1 MVRDGWV
8 MVVPLGILALGCL
21 LVGYLVSGTIP
32 GAIWIVP
39 AAVFTAL
46 ALFTGFFFRNPD
58 RSVPPGEGLVVS
70 GGDGKVVA
78 VTELAEDSFIGGPAR
93 QISVF
98 LSVLNVHVNRIP
110 ITGVVKLRQRIDGRF
125 KLAFKDE
132 ASGDNARVILGIEG
146 DDGRVLIKQI
156 VGFVARRIVCNVHE
170 GDKVRIGDR
179 FGLIRF
185 GSRIDVVVPA
195 GTEIRVKPGD
205 RVRGGETILGV
216 LK

>member
-8 MVVPLGILALGCL
+8 MVIPLGALAIACLVIDYLAPGVLWILL
-21 LVGYLVSGTIP
+21 
-32 GAIWIVP
+32 
-39 AAVFTAL
+39 AAVFGAL
-46 ALFTGFFFRNPD
+46 ALFIGFFFRDPS
-58 RSVPPGEGLVVS
+58 RRVPRGEGLVIS

-78 VTELAEDSFIGGPAR
+78 VEEIANDPFIDGPAT

-98 LSVLNVHVNRIP
+98 LSIVNVHVNRIP
-110 ITGVVKLRQRIDGRF
+110 ITGVVKLRQLIEGKF

-132 ASGDNARVILGIEG
+132 ASGDNAQMVLGIEG
-146 DDGRVLIKQI
+146 EQGRVLIKQI

-170 GDKVRIGDR
+170 GDEVCIGDR

-185 GSRIDVVVPA
+185 GSRIDVIVPT
-195 GTEIRVKPGD
+195 GTEIRVKNGD

>member
-8 MVVPLGILALGCL
+8 MVIPLGALAIACLVINYLAPGVLWILL
-21 LVGYLVSGTIP
+21 
-32 GAIWIVP
+32 
-39 AAVFTAL
+39 AAVFGAL
-46 ALFTGFFFRNPD
+46 ALFIGFFFRDPS
-58 RSVPPGEGLVVS
+58 RRVPQGEGLVIS

-78 VTELAEDSFIGGPAR
+78 VEEITNDPFIDGPAT

-98 LSVLNVHVNRIP
+98 LSIVNVHVNRIP
-110 ITGVVKLRQRIDGRF
+110 ITGVVKLRQRIEGKF

-132 ASGDNARVILGIEG
+132 ASGDNAQMVLGIEG
-146 DDGRVLIKQI
+146 EQGRVLIKQI

-170 GDKVRIGDR
+170 GEEVCIGDR

-185 GSRIDVVVPA
+185 GSRIDVIVPT
-195 GTEIRVKPGD
+195 GTEIRVKNGD

>member
-8 MVVPLGILALGCL
+8 IVIPLGALAIVCL
-21 LVGYLVSGTIP
+21 VIDYLAP
-32 GAIWIVP
+32 GMVWIVL
-39 AAVFTAL
+39 ASVFGAL
-46 ALFTGFFFRNPD
+46 AIFIGFFFRDPN
-58 RSVPPGEGLVVS
+58 RRAPPGEDLVIS

-78 VTELAEDSFIGGPAR
+78 VEEIGNDSFIDGPAT

-98 LSVLNVHVNRIP
+98 LSIVNVHVNRIP
-110 ITGVVKLRQRIDGRF
+110 ITGVVKLRQRIEGKF

-132 ASGDNARVILGIEG
+132 ASGDNAQMVLGIEG
-146 DDGRVLIKQI
+146 EQGRVLIKQI

-170 GDKVRIGDR
+170 GDEVRIGDR

-185 GSRIDVVVPA
+185 GSRIDVIVPA
-195 GTEIRVKPGD
+195 GTEIRVKNGD

>member
-8 MVVPLGILALGCL
+8 MVIPLGALAAGCL
-21 LVGYLVSGTIP
+21 AVGYLAP
-32 GAIWIVP
+32 GVVWTVA
-39 AAVFTAL
+39 AAVFAAL
-46 ALFTGFFFRNPD
+46 ALFIGFFFRDPA
-58 RSVPPGEGLVVS
+58 RRVPPGEGLVIS
-70 GGDGKVVA
+70 GGDGRVVA
-78 VTELAEDSFIGGPAR
+78 VEELGEDAFIGGPAT

-98 LSVLNVHVNRIP
+98 LSIVNVHVNRIP
-110 ITGVVKLRQRIDGRF
+110 ISGVVKLRQHIEGRF
-125 KLAFKDE
+125 RLAFKDE
-132 ASGDNARVILGIEG
+132 ASGDNAQMVLGIEG
-146 DDGRVLIKQI
+146 DRGRVLIKQI

-170 GDKVRIGDR
+170 GDQVRIGDR

-195 GTEIRVKPGD
+195 GAEIRVKNGD

>member
-8 MVVPLGILALGCL
+8 MVIPLGALAIACLVIDYLAPGVLWILL
-21 LVGYLVSGTIP
+21 
-32 GAIWIVP
+32 
-39 AAVFTAL
+39 AAVFGAL
-46 ALFTGFFFRNPD
+46 ALFIGFFFRDPS
-58 RSVPPGEGLVVS
+58 RRVPPGEGLVIS

-78 VTELAEDSFIGGPAR
+78 VEEITNDPFIDGPAT

-98 LSVLNVHVNRIP
+98 LSIVNVHVNRIP
-110 ITGVVKLRQRIDGRF
+110 ITGVVKLRQRIEGKF

-132 ASGDNARVILGIEG
+132 ASGDNAQMVLGIEG
-146 DDGRVLIKQI
+146 EQGRVLIKQI

-170 GDKVRIGDR
+170 GEEVCIGDR

-185 GSRIDVVVPA
+185 GSRIDVIVPT
-195 GTEIRVKPGD
+195 GTEIRVKNGD

>member
-8 MVVPLGILALGCL
+8 MVIPLGALAIACLVIDYVAPGVLWILL
-21 LVGYLVSGTIP
+21 
-32 GAIWIVP
+32 
-39 AAVFTAL
+39 AAVFGVL
-46 ALFTGFFFRNPD
+46 ALFIGFFFRDPS
-58 RSVPPGEGLVVS
+58 RRVPQGEGLVIS

-78 VTELAEDSFIGGPAR
+78 VEEIANDPFIDGPAT

-98 LSVLNVHVNRIP
+98 LSIVNVHVNRIP
-110 ITGVVKLRQRIDGRF
+110 ITGVVKLRQLIEGKF

-132 ASGDNARVILGIEG
+132 ASGDNAQMVLGIEG
-146 DDGRVLIKQI
+146 EQGRVLIKQI

-170 GDKVRIGDR
+170 GDEVCIGDR

-185 GSRIDVVVPA
+185 GSRIDVIVPT
-195 GTEIRVKPGD
+195 GTEIRVKNGD

>member
-8 MVVPLGILALGCL
+8 MVIPLGALAIVCL
-21 LVGYLVSGTIP
+21 VIDYLAP
-32 GAIWIVP
+32 GMVWIVL
-39 AAVFTAL
+39 ASVFGAL
-46 ALFTGFFFRNPD
+46 AIFIGFFFRDPT
-58 RSVPPGEGLVVS
+58 RRAPPGEGLVIS

-78 VTELAEDSFIGGPAR
+78 IEEIGNDPFIDGPAM

-98 LSVLNVHVNRIP
+98 LSIVNVHVNRIP
-110 ITGVVKLRQRIDGRF
+110 ITGVVKLRQRIEGQF

-132 ASGDNARVILGIEG
+132 ASGDNAQMVLGIEG
-146 DDGRVLIKQI
+146 EQGRVLIKQI

-170 GDKVRIGDR
+170 GDEVRIGDR

-185 GSRIDVVVPA
+185 GSRIDVIVPA
-195 GTEIRVKPGD
+195 GTEIRVKNGD
-205 RVRGGETILGV
+205 RVRGGESILGV

>member
-8 MVVPLGILALGCL
+8 MVIPLGALAIVCL
-21 LVGYLVSGTIP
+21 VIDYLAP
-32 GAIWIVP
+32 GMVWIVL
-39 AAVFTAL
+39 ASVFGAL
-46 ALFTGFFFRNPD
+46 AIFIGFFFRDPN
-58 RSVPPGEGLVVS
+58 RRAPPGEDLVIS

-78 VTELAEDSFIGGPAR
+78 VEEIGNDSFIDGPAT

-98 LSVLNVHVNRIP
+98 LSIVNVHVNRIP
-110 ITGVVKLRQRIDGRF
+110 ITGVVKLRQRIEGKF

-132 ASGDNARVILGIEG
+132 ASGDNAQMVLGIEG
-146 DDGRVLIKQI
+146 EQGRVLIKQI

-170 GDKVRIGDR
+170 GDEVRIGDR

-185 GSRIDVVVPA
+185 GSRIDVIVPA
-195 GTEIRVKPGD
+195 GTEIRVKNGD

>member
-8 MVVPLGILALGCL
+8 MVIPLGALAIACLVINYLAPGVLWILL
-21 LVGYLVSGTIP
+21 
-32 GAIWIVP
+32 
-39 AAVFTAL
+39 AAVFGAL
-46 ALFTGFFFRNPD
+46 ALFIGFFFRDPS
-58 RSVPPGEGLVVS
+58 RRVPPGEGLVIS

-78 VTELAEDSFIGGPAR
+78 VEEITNDPFIDGPAT

-98 LSVLNVHVNRIP
+98 LSIVNVHVNRIP
-110 ITGVVKLRQRIDGRF
+110 ITGVVKLRQRIEGKF

-132 ASGDNARVILGIEG
+132 ASGDNAQMVLGIEG
-146 DDGRVLIKQI
+146 EQGRVLIKQI

-170 GDKVRIGDR
+170 GEEVCIGDR

-185 GSRIDVVVPA
+185 GSRIDVIVPT
-195 GTEIRVKPGD
+195 GTEIRVKNGD

>member
-8 MVVPLGILALGCL
+8 MVIPLGALAIACLVIDYLAPGVLWILL
-21 LVGYLVSGTIP
+21 
-32 GAIWIVP
+32 
-39 AAVFTAL
+39 AAVFGAL
-46 ALFTGFFFRNPD
+46 ALFIGFFFRDPS
-58 RSVPPGEGLVVS
+58 RRVPQGEGLVIS

-78 VTELAEDSFIGGPAR
+78 VEEITNDPFIDGPAT

-98 LSVLNVHVNRIP
+98 LSIVNVHVNRIP
-110 ITGVVKLRQRIDGRF
+110 ITGVVKLRQRIEGKF

-132 ASGDNARVILGIEG
+132 ASGDNAQMVLGIEG
-146 DDGRVLIKQI
+146 EQGRVLIKQI

-170 GDKVRIGDR
+170 GEEVCIGDR

-185 GSRIDVVVPA
+185 GSRIDVIVPT
-195 GTEIRVKPGD
+195 GTEIRVKNGD

>member
-8 MVVPLGILALGCL
+8 MVIPLGALAIVCL
-21 LVGYLVSGTIP
+21 VIDYLAP
-32 GAIWIVP
+32 GMVWIVL
-39 AAVFTAL
+39 ASVFGAL
-46 ALFTGFFFRNPD
+46 AIFIGFFFRDPA
-58 RSVPPGEGLVVS
+58 RRAPPGEGLVIS

-78 VTELAEDSFIGGPAR
+78 VEEIGNDPFIDGPAM

-98 LSVLNVHVNRIP
+98 LSIVNVHVNRIP
-110 ITGVVKLRQRIDGRF
+110 ITGVVKLRQRIEGQF

-132 ASGDNARVILGIEG
+132 ASGDNAQMVLGIEG
-146 DDGRVLIKQI
+146 EQGRVLIKQI

-170 GDKVRIGDR
+170 GDEVRIGDR

-185 GSRIDVVVPA
+185 GSRIDVIVPA
-195 GTEIRVKPGD
+195 GTEIRVKNGD

>member
-8 MVVPLGILALGCL
+8 MIIPLGALAAGCL
-21 LVGYLVSGTIP
+21 AAGYLATGV
-32 GAIWIVP
+32 AWIVA
-39 AAVFTAL
+39 AAVFAAL
-46 ALFTGFFFRNPD
+46 ALFTGFFFRDPA
-58 RSVPPGEGLVVS
+58 RRVPSGDGLVIS
-70 GGDGKVVA
+70 GGDGKVVT
-78 VTELAEDSFIGGPAR
+78 VEEVESDPFIGGPAT

-98 LSVLNVHVNRIP
+98 LSIVNVHVNRIP
-110 ITGVVKLRQRIDGRF
+110 ISGVIRLRQRIEGKF

-132 ASGDNARVILGIEG
+132 ASGDNAQMVLGIEG
-146 DDGRVLIKQI
+146 DKGRVLIKQI

-170 GDKVRIGDR
+170 GDQVRIGDR

-195 GTEIRVKPGD
+195 GTEIRVKNGD

>member
-8 MVVPLGILALGCL
+8 MVIPLGALAIACLVIDYLAPGVLWILL
-21 LVGYLVSGTIP
+21 
-32 GAIWIVP
+32 
-39 AAVFTAL
+39 AAVFGAL
-46 ALFTGFFFRNPD
+46 ALFIGFFFRDPS
-58 RSVPPGEGLVVS
+58 RRVPQGEGLVIS

-78 VTELAEDSFIGGPAR
+78 VEEITNDPFIDGPAT

-98 LSVLNVHVNRIP
+98 LSIVNVHVNRIP
-110 ITGVVKLRQRIDGRF
+110 ITGVVKLRQRIEGKF

-132 ASGDNARVILGIEG
+132 ASGDNAQMVLGIEG
-146 DDGRVLIKQI
+146 EQGRVLIKQI

-170 GDKVRIGDR
+170 GDEVCIGDR

-185 GSRIDVVVPA
+185 GSRIDVIVPT
-195 GTEIRVKPGD
+195 GTEIRVKNGD

>member
-8 MVVPLGILALGCL
+8 MVVPLAALTAGCL
-21 LVGYLVSGTIP
+21 VIGYLAP
-32 GAIWIVP
+32 GLIWNAL
-39 AAVFTAL
+39 AAVFAAL
-46 ALFTGFFFRNPD
+46 ALFIGFFFRDPA
-58 RSVPPGEGLVVS
+58 RRVPPGDGLVIS
-70 GGDGKVVA
+70 GGDGKVVT
-78 VTELAEDSFIGGPAR
+78 VEEVENDPFIGGPAT

-98 LSVLNVHVNRIP
+98 LSIVNVHVNRIP
-110 ITGVVKLRQRIDGRF
+110 ISGVIKLRRRIEGEF

-132 ASGDNARVILGIEG
+132 ASGDNAQMVLGIEG
-146 DDGRVLIKQI
+146 EKGRVLIKQI

-170 GDKVRIGDR
+170 GDEVRIGDR

-195 GTEIRVKPGD
+195 GTEIRVKNGD

>member
-8 MVVPLGILALGCL
+8 MVIPLGALAIACLVIDYLAPGVLWILLA
-21 LVGYLVSGTIP
+21 S
-32 GAIWIVP
+32 
-39 AAVFTAL
+39 VFGAL
-46 ALFTGFFFRNPD
+46 ALFIGFFFRDPS
-58 RSVPPGEGLVVS
+58 RRVPPGEGLVIS

-78 VTELAEDSFIGGPAR
+78 VEEITNDPFIDGPAT

-98 LSVLNVHVNRIP
+98 LSIVNVHVNRIP
-110 ITGVVKLRQRIDGRF
+110 ITGVVKLRQRIEGKF

-132 ASGDNARVILGIEG
+132 ASGDNAQMVLGIEG
-146 DDGRVLIKQI
+146 EQGRVLIKQI

-170 GDKVRIGDR
+170 GEEVCIGDR

-185 GSRIDVVVPA
+185 GSRIDVIVPT
-195 GTEIRVKPGD
+195 GTEIRVKNGD

>member
-8 MVVPLGILALGCL
+8 MVIPLGALAIACLVTDYLAPGVLWILLA
-21 LVGYLVSGTIP
+21 S
-32 GAIWIVP
+32 
-39 AAVFTAL
+39 VFGAL
-46 ALFTGFFFRNPD
+46 ALFIGFFFRDPS
-58 RSVPPGEGLVVS
+58 RRVPQGEGLVIS

-78 VTELAEDSFIGGPAR
+78 VEEITNDPFIDGPAT

-98 LSVLNVHVNRIP
+98 LSIVNVHVNRIP
-110 ITGVVKLRQRIDGRF
+110 ITGVVKLRQRIEGKF

-132 ASGDNARVILGIEG
+132 ASGDNAQMVLGIEG
-146 DDGRVLIKQI
+146 EQGRVLIKQI

-170 GDKVRIGDR
+170 GEEVCIGDR

-185 GSRIDVVVPA
+185 GSRIDVIVPT
-195 GTEIRVKPGD
+195 GTEIRVKNGD

>member
-8 MVVPLGILALGCL
+8 MVIPLAALAVGCL
-21 LVGYLVSGTIP
+21 VVGYLAP
-32 GAIWIVP
+32 GLIWNVL
-39 AAVFTAL
+39 AAVFGAL
-46 ALFTGFFFRNPD
+46 ALFIGFFFRDPA
-58 RSVPPGEGLVVS
+58 RRVPPGEDLVIS
-70 GGDGKVVA
+70 GGDGKVVT
-78 VTELAEDSFIGGPAR
+78 VEEIGNDPFIGGPAT

-98 LSVLNVHVNRIP
+98 LSIVNVHVNRIP
-110 ITGVVKLRQRIDGRF
+110 ISGVVKLRERIEGEF

-132 ASGDNARVILGIEG
+132 ASGDNAQMVLGIEG
-146 DDGRVLIKQI
+146 DRGRVLIKQI

-170 GDKVRIGDR
+170 GDEVRIGDR

-195 GTEIRVKPGD
+195 GTEIRVKNGD

>member
-8 MVVPLGILALGCL
+8 MVVPLAALAAGCL
-21 LVGYLVSGTIP
+21 VIGYLAP
-32 GAIWIVP
+32 GLIWNAL
-39 AAVFTAL
+39 AAVFAAL
-46 ALFTGFFFRNPD
+46 ALFIGFFFRDPA
-58 RSVPPGEGLVVS
+58 RRVPPGDSLVIS
-70 GGDGKVVA
+70 GGDGKVVT
-78 VTELAEDSFIGGPAR
+78 VEEVENDPFIGGPAT

-98 LSVLNVHVNRIP
+98 LSIVNVHVNRIP
-110 ITGVVKLRQRIDGRF
+110 ISGVIKLRRRIEGEF

-132 ASGDNARVILGIEG
+132 ASGDNAQMVLGIEG
-146 DDGRVLIKQI
+146 EKGRVLIKQI

-170 GDKVRIGDR
+170 GDEVRIGDR

-195 GTEIRVKPGD
+195 GTEIRVKNGD

>member
-8 MVVPLGILALGCL
+8 MVVPLAALAAGCL
-21 LVGYLVSGTIP
+21 VIGYLAP
-32 GAIWIVP
+32 GLIWNAL
-39 AAVFTAL
+39 AAVFAAL
-46 ALFTGFFFRNPD
+46 ALFIGFFFRDPA
-58 RSVPPGEGLVVS
+58 RRVPPGDGLVIS
-70 GGDGKVVA
+70 GGDGKVVT
-78 VTELAEDSFIGGPAR
+78 VEEVENDPFIGGPAT

-98 LSVLNVHVNRIP
+98 LSIVNVHVNRIP
-110 ITGVVKLRQRIDGRF
+110 ISGVIKLRRRIEGEF

-132 ASGDNARVILGIEG
+132 ASGDNAQMVLGIEG
-146 DDGRVLIKQI
+146 EKGRVLIKQI

-170 GDKVRIGDR
+170 GDEVRIGDR

-195 GTEIRVKPGD
+195 GTEIRVKNGD

>member
-8 MVVPLGILALGCL
+8 MVIPLGALAIVCL
-21 LVGYLVSGTIP
+21 VIDYLAP
-32 GAIWIVP
+32 GMVWIVL
-39 AAVFTAL
+39 ASVFGAL
-46 ALFTGFFFRNPD
+46 AIFIGFFFRDPT
-58 RSVPPGEGLVVS
+58 RRAPPGEGLVIS

-78 VTELAEDSFIGGPAR
+78 IEEIGNDPFIDGPAM

-98 LSVLNVHVNRIP
+98 LSIVNVHVNRIP
-110 ITGVVKLRQRIDGRF
+110 ITGVVKLRQRIEGQF

-132 ASGDNARVILGIEG
+132 ASGDNAQMVLGIEG
-146 DDGRVLIKQI
+146 EQGRVLIKQI

-170 GDKVRIGDR
+170 GDEVRIGDR

-185 GSRIDVVVPA
+185 GSRIDVIVPA
-195 GTEIRVKPGD
+195 GTEIRVKNGD

>member
-1 MVRDGWV
+1 MV
-8 MVVPLGILALGCL
+8 
-21 LVGYLVSGTIP
+21 
-32 GAIWIVP
+32 WIVL
-39 AAVFTAL
+39 ASVFGAL
-46 ALFTGFFFRNPD
+46 AIFIGFFFRDPT
-58 RSVPPGEGLVVS
+58 RRAPPGEGLVIS

-78 VTELAEDSFIGGPAR
+78 IEEIGNDPFIDGPAM

-98 LSVLNVHVNRIP
+98 LSIVNVHVNRIP
-110 ITGVVKLRQRIDGRF
+110 ITGVVKLCQRIEGQF

-132 ASGDNARVILGIEG
+132 ASGDNAQMVLGIEG
-146 DDGRVLIKQI
+146 EQGRVLIKQI

-170 GDKVRIGDR
+170 GDEVRIGDR

-185 GSRIDVVVPA
+185 GSRIDVIVPA
-195 GTEIRVKPGD
+195 GTEIRVKNGD